1 MRHSLRRRAKK
12 KGLFDLQRSVFL
24 FGGGVIFLLGIL
36 PAVIIVALRWLPPPT
51 TAFMLE
57 SRLESLLSD
66 RSQPMRYQ
74 WTPWSEISPHLPLA
88 VVAAE
93 DQKFLRH
100 WGFDFDSIAK
110 AMESNKKGKQLRG
123 ASTISQQ
130 VAKNLF
136 LWPGRSYLRKGLE
149 AYFTV
154 LIELL
159 WPKKRILE
167 IYVNIAQF
175 GDGIYGAHAAAT
187 SIFRKKPV
195 ALRAGEAA
203 LLAAVLPNPL
213 VLKANKPSA
222 YVLERKRW
230 IMGQM
235 RQLNGPAHLQELAP

>member
-1 MRHSLRRRAKK
+1 MRQSLHRRIKK
-12 KGLFDLQRSVFL
+12 TGLFGTRSRLLSFC
-24 FGGGVIFLLGIL
+24 GGVIFLIGIL
-36 PAVIIVALRWLPPPT
+36 PAVIILALRWLPPPT

-57 SRLESLLSD
+57 SQLTSLLSE
-66 RSQPMRYQ
+66 RPQPIRYQ
-74 WTPWSEISPHLPLA
+74 WTPWPEISPHLPLA
-88 VVAAE
+88 VLAAE

-175 GDGIYGAHAAAT
+175 GDGIFGAHAAAT

-213 VLKANKPSA
+213 VLKAHKPSS

-235 RQLNGPAHLQELAP
+235 RQLNGPAHLQGLAP